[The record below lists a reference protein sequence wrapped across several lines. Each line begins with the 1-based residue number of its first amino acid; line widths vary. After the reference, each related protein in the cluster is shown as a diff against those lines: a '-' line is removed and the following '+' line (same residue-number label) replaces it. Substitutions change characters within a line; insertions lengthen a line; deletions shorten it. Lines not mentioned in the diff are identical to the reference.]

1 MNKRTLEEELR
12 KQGTLVYPTRGISME
27 PMLRQNR
34 DLVHLRLPDGPLK
47 INDVALYRR
56 PSGQY
61 VLHRVVGEDA
71 RGYIFLG
78 DNCMKKEY
86 GIQPDAVLGVLTEF
100 VRKGKT
106 CSVDNRWYRA
116 YVRLWRLGYP
126 VRFVCLGLKGWLRHL
141 LRGKRTL

>member
-1 MNKRTLEEELR
+1 MNKRTPEEELR
-12 KQGTLVYPTRGISME
+12 EHGVLVYPIRGKSME

-47 INDVALYRR
+47 TNDVALYRR

-71 RGYIFLG
+71 HGYIFLG
-78 DNCMKKEY
+78 DNCIKKEY

-100 VRKGKT
+100 VRKGKIIP
-106 CSVDNRWYRA
+106 VENRQYQA
-116 YVRLWRLGYP
+116 YVWLWQRTFPLRSL
-126 VRFVCLGLKGWLRHL
+126 VLRSLRWLRHML
-141 LRGKRTL
+141 